1 MANEKDL
8 LGERGRSKE
17 ADYFRRRD
25 QELLDR
31 ARELEAA
38 TARRKQL
45 AGALGIDDDAIVQKL
60 AELGF
65 DAGTAPLL
73 DLVPAIQVAWAD
85 GSLPARERAEI
96 ERMLERPGMKEA
108 ARLGSRMVT
117 EWLGRQPGGDLYRF
131 ATDALKLRLARLDPD
146 TRKRLVNTIIEDC
159 NTVAAASGG
168 VFGIGAHSN
177 AESER
182 IRELAKALGVES

>member
-1 MANEKDL
+1 
-8 LGERGRSKE
+8 
-17 ADYFRRRD
+17 
-25 QELLDR
+25 
-31 ARELEAA
+31 
-38 TARRKQL
+38 
-45 AGALGIDDDAIVQKL
+45 
-60 AELGF
+60 
-65 DAGTAPLL
+65 
-73 DLVPAIQVAWAD
+73 
-85 GSLPARERAEI
+85 
-96 ERMLERPGMKEA
+96 
-108 ARLGSRMVT
+108 MVT

>member
-8 LGERGRSKE
+8 LGERGRSQE
-17 ADYFRRRD
+17 AEYFRRRD

-31 ARELEAA
+31 ARELEAV

-45 AGALGIDDDAIVQKL
+45 AAALGIEDDAIVQKL

-96 ERMLERPGMKEA
+96 ERMLERPGIKEA
-108 ARLGSRMVT
+108 AHLGSRMVT